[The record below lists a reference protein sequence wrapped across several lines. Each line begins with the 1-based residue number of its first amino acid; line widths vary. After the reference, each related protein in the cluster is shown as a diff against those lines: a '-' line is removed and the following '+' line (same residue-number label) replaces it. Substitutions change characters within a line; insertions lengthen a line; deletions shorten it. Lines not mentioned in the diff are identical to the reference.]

1 MSTSLYREKGYR
13 FFFFS
18 EERQEPPHI
27 HVEKAGKVAKIWL
40 NPVEISKNYGFTNK
54 ELSFILSI
62 VKKHQKE
69 FLEKWNEYFKNK
81 K

>member
-1 MSTSLYREKGYR
+1 MHREKGYR

-27 HVEKAGKVAKIWL
+27 HVEKAGKIAKIWL
-40 NPVEISKNYGFTNK
+40 DPVEVSKNYGFTNK
-54 ELSFILSI
+54 EMKYILTV
-62 VKKHQKE
+62 VKQYQKE
-69 FLEKWNEYFKNK
+69 FLEKWNEYFKDK